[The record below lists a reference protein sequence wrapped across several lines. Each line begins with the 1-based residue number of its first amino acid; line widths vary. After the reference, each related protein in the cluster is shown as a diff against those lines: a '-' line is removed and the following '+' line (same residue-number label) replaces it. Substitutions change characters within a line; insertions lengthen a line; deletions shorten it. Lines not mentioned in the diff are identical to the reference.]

1 MGSQDEQATL
11 ATTIL
16 NTSLQNVANYC
27 SITCNNTI
35 DNLNVTIIGGNDDIT
50 IGQGCSAIGSECM
63 VKNIISSQVQNLIQN
78 LTQQSE
84 SNLGIYSLLGP
95 ASSETSNITNS
106 VKNQVSQLIS
116 NTCFVEDN
124 NVITNSNVF
133 AQDPSSLKLTI
144 AQTGNVNKATC
155 ALDTISKLLI
165 NNDIKNTSK
174 QTESSCGNILLILII
189 VAVILLVILIWPL
202 LKALFRGAAGV
213 IDPSNKVTISSS
225 DGSTP
230 ASMNPANQRYTQMKA
245 QEKRINELEYDKMIK
260 NNQMRIQELERQ
272 TA

>member
-1 MGSQDEQATL
+1 MGSQDEQANL
-11 ATTIL
+11 ATDIL

-35 DNLNVTIIGGNDDIT
+35 DNLNVTIIGGNADIT

-78 LTQQSE
+78 LTQQEE

-116 NTCFVEDN
+116 NTCFIEDN
-124 NVITNSNVF
+124 NTITNSNVF

-155 ALDTISKLLI
+155 ALDTVSKLLI
-165 NNDIKNTSK
+165 NNDIKNTAK
-174 QTESSCGNILLILII
+174 QSESSCGDILIVLIVVGVILLI
-189 VAVILLVILIWPL
+189 ILIWPL
-202 LKALFRGAAGV
+202 LKALFKGAANV
-213 IDPSNKVTISSS
+213 VEPSDKVTVSNY
-225 DGSTP
+225 DGSTT
-230 ASMNPANQRYTQMKA
+230 ASDNAAEQRYLERKA
-245 QEKRINELEYDKMIK
+245 QQTRINELEYKKEIK
-260 NNQMRIQELERQ
+260 LNQMRIQELERQ

>member
-1 MGSQDEQATL
+1 MGSQDEQANL

-63 VKNIISSQVQNLIQN
+63 VKNIISSQVQNLVQN
-78 LTQQSE
+78 LTQQKE

-95 ASSETSNITNS
+95 ASSEISNITNT

-124 NVITNSNVF
+124 NIITNSNVF

-155 ALDTISKLLI
+155 ALDTVSKLLI
-165 NNDIKNTSK
+165 NNDIKNSAT
-174 QTESSCGNILLILII
+174 QTESSCGDILLVLII
-189 VAVILLVILIWPL
+189 TGVILLVILVWPL
-202 LKALFRGAAGV
+202 LKALFKGAAGIV
-213 IDPSNKVTISSS
+213 EPSNKATVSIS
-225 DGSTP
+225 DGS
-230 ASMNPANQRYTQMKA
+230 NPGIDAAAMQRMQVRKA
-245 QEKRINELEYDKMIK
+245 QEKKIQELEYNRMIN
-260 NNQMRIQELERQ
+260 NNQMRIQGLQ
-272 TA
+272 